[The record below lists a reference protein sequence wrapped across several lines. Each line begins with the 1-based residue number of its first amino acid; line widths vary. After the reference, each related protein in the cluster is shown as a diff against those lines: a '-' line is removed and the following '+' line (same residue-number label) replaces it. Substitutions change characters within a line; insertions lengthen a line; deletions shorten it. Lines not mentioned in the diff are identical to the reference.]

1 MRLGIILLLSQIFL
15 FPLGLMAQDDFK
27 PLKDPAT
34 FEKKVKEITDI
45 TKTIHCDFV
54 QEKTLSFLNDPII
67 TKGVFYF
74 QKEDKIRWEYEKP
87 FSYVIILN
95 GGKLLIDD
103 NGNQN
108 EMDLS
113 NNQTFKEVNSMLTRT
128 LQGDILTKDERFSYD
143 LFENKEFVMVRLV
156 PTTDTFKAYIKAI
169 KVYFDK
175 KDMMVARVDMLEGE
189 DLTKITFQNREINVK
204 LAQNLFQTTGR

>member
-1 MRLGIILLLSQIFL
+1 MRLCIILLLSQIFL

-54 QEKTLSFLNDPII
+54 QEKTLSFLNDPIV

-74 QKEDKIRWEYEKP
+74 QKEDKIRWEYEEP
-87 FSYVIILN
+87 FSYVIVLN